1 MKKYFLLVISALVS
15 LSAMAAFEKDGFWYY
30 INGSGAVVTYAHDA
44 LEEPIAGYYKG
55 DVVIPDSVEYYG
67 TKYAVQTIG
76 IKAFCNCPDMTSL
89 TIPANI
95 TTIEGDKTTFE
106 GTPLTGIT
114 INGSSKALSIECDIN
129 KQTGDPFM
137 TLASSLR
144 HIYQGR
150 NIKCDSY
157 YDPEISRTILR
168 NFTALESIVF
178 GENVTN
184 IQDMLY
190 SGCTALKH
198 IECRSTTPPYVWSAL
213 TDIDYENIELLVP
226 KYYSYT
232 YQNAAFWGKFTN
244 IVEPEYPKQLEWRNM
259 LPVNGEDKYYV
270 TTDMAL
276 QALAALGAANDSVQA
291 QFSYYRDNF
300 NAKVSYRH
308 GKEKDME
315 TKALLANYPNTIWR
329 VQQNVSWALSET
341 DTAYVIELAYQ
352 TDQWL
357 SYYNA
362 EATGYLGWANY
373 PYEPQTL
380 SNPLDLDVTIISTNP
395 DVATVDNKGVVT
407 ILNVGTT
414 TIRATYTP
422 AEGEA
427 VSAEYT
433 LTIENGNHYDIKF
446 MGYIDTENYRTTYIE
461 VNENNAADIFGDGK
475 VSFDY
480 DKGILTF
487 SNYRRRLTDAENGV
501 LGWSDWMDYT
511 THVPLIVEIEG
522 TCSFTN
528 NSAGIGSTGP
538 LIIRGK
544 GDNAKLILEG
554 RFPQLMGSNIT
565 ISHVDVHL
573 VEETP
578 HPVLTS
584 DTLRVVDNAYLE
596 IYGGREGDMY
606 TWENEGD
613 WVESGGLVAQ
623 FNDLQMG
630 EGIGI
635 ITPGVIIGSEE
646 DSEIGR
652 REEGM
657 KTFFVGGHEA
667 MHIEIG
673 PQPIVTP
680 PSSGTVSMA
689 ALELT
694 DDPKGTEIDGI
705 RYTITTNDSID
716 VTEGCLVL
724 GSTMTETQ
732 MEKVIEMLIPGT
744 AEFADKFHGISFFL
758 PAGEGE
764 IILTAQTF
772 GTHELNIKVGTNASA
787 AFTQTDKGEVKVQ
800 YNCAEPTMVYIYG
813 TQSSSPAAN
822 QSPRYVP
829 IRFARAE
836 EYDSDEATGSVK
848 IYAMCI
854 TGEITA
860 LEDIL
865 GARSST
871 PATKILR
878 DGRILILRGGRAYT
892 PAGVEVK

>member
-30 INGSGAVVTYAHDA
+30 LNGSGAVVTYAHDA
-44 LEEPIAGYYKG
+44 QDQPIAGYYKG
-55 DVVIPDSVEYYG
+55 DVVIPDSVESYG
-67 TKYAVQTIG
+67 TKYAVQYIG
-76 IKAFCNCPDMTSL
+76 ENAFQGCPDMTSL
-89 TIPANI
+89 TIPATI
-95 TTIEGDKTTFE
+95 KRIEGTKSSFE
-106 GTPLTGIT
+106 GTPLTSIT
-114 INGSSKALSIECDIN
+114 INNSSVALNIYADLSYKDGDALMALS
-129 KQTGDPFM
+129 
-137 TLASSLR
+137 SSLKTV
-144 HIYQGR
+144 YQGR
-150 NIKCDSY
+150 NVRYDSS
-157 YDPEISRTILR
+157 DPYLPRTVL
-168 NFTALESIVF
+168 NHFTALESVVF
-178 GENVTN
+178 GENVN
-184 IQDMLY
+184 SLQDSLY
-190 SGCTALKH
+190 SDCKALKH

-291 QFSYYRDNF
+291 QFGYYRDNF

-380 SNPLDLDVTIISTNP
+380 SNLLDLDVTIISTNP

-433 LTIENGNHYDIKF
+433 LTIENGNHFDIKF
-446 MGYIDTENYRTTYIE
+446 MGDIDTENYRTTYIE

-501 LGWSDWMDYT
+501 LGWSGWMDYT

-528 NSAGIGSTGP
+528 NSAGIGSSGP

-544 GDNAKLILEG
+544 GDKAKLILEG

-705 RYTITTNDSID
+705 RYTITANDSID

-744 AEFADKFHGISFFL
+744 AEFADKFHGISFFM

-772 GTHELNIKVGTNASA
+772 GTHELNIKVGTNAAA
-787 AFTQTDKGEVKVQ
+787 AFTQTDKGEVKVA
-800 YNCAEPTMVYIYG
+800 YDCAEPTMIYIYG
-813 TQSSSPAAN
+813 TEVITPVEAA
-822 QSPRYVP
+822 PRYVP
-829 IRFARAE
+829 IRFAKAE
-836 EYDSDEATGSVK
+836 GEDDDTPASTGSIK
-848 IYAMCI
+848 IYSMKI
-854 TGEITA
+854 TGVITT
-860 LEDIL
+860 LENIL
-865 GARSST
+865 GTRSSS
-871 PATKILR
+871 PAQKVLRDGQIFILR
-878 DGRILILRGGRAYT
+878 DGKIYT

>member
-30 INGSGAVVTYAHDA
+30 LNGSGAVVTYAHDA
-44 LEEPIAGYYKG
+44 QDQPIAGYYKG

-67 TKYAVQTIG
+67 TKYAVKTIG

-114 INGSSKALSIECDIN
+114 INGSSKALSIECDNIN
-129 KQTGDPFM
+129 KKDGDPFM

-157 YDPEISRTILR
+157 YDQEIPRTILR

-178 GENVTN
+178 GENVTT
-184 IQDMLY
+184 IQDSLY

-213 TDIDYENIELLVP
+213 TDLDYENIELLVP

-259 LPVNGEDKYYV
+259 LLVNGEDKYYV

-315 TKALLANYPNTIWR
+315 TEALLANYPNTIWR

-446 MGYIDTENYRTTYIE
+446 IE
-461 VNENNAADIFGDGK
+461 
-475 VSFDY
+475 
-480 DKGILTF
+480 
-487 SNYRRRLTDAENGV
+487 R
-501 LGWSDWMDYT
+501 
-511 THVPLIVEIEG
+511 
-522 TCSFTN
+522 
-528 NSAGIGSTGP
+528 
-538 LIIRGK
+538 
-544 GDNAKLILEG
+544 
-554 RFPQLMGSNIT
+554 
-565 ISHVDVHL
+565 
-573 VEETP
+573 
-578 HPVLTS
+578 
-584 DTLRVVDNAYLE
+584 
-596 IYGGREGDMY
+596 
-606 TWENEGD
+606 
-613 WVESGGLVAQ
+613 
-623 FNDLQMG
+623 
-630 EGIGI
+630 
-635 ITPGVIIGSEE
+635 
-646 DSEIGR
+646 
-652 REEGM
+652 
-657 KTFFVGGHEA
+657 
-667 MHIEIG
+667 
-673 PQPIVTP
+673 PI
-680 PSSGTVSMA
+680 
-689 ALELT
+689 
-694 DDPKGTEIDGI
+694 
-705 RYTITTNDSID
+705 
-716 VTEGCLVL
+716 
-724 GSTMTETQ
+724 
-732 MEKVIEMLIPGT
+732 
-744 AEFADKFHGISFFL
+744 
-758 PAGEGE
+758 
-764 IILTAQTF
+764 
-772 GTHELNIKVGTNASA
+772 
-787 AFTQTDKGEVKVQ
+787 
-800 YNCAEPTMVYIYG
+800 
-813 TQSSSPAAN
+813 
-822 QSPRYVP
+822 
-829 IRFARAE
+829 
-836 EYDSDEATGSVK
+836 
-848 IYAMCI
+848 
-854 TGEITA
+854 
-860 LEDIL
+860 
-865 GARSST
+865 
-871 PATKILR
+871 
-878 DGRILILRGGRAYT
+878 
-892 PAGVEVK
+892 

>member
-1 MKKYFLLVISALVS
+1 MKKFFLSFICALVS

-44 LEEPIAGYYKG
+44 QEEPIAGYYKG

-67 TKYAVQTIG
+67 TKYAVRTIG

-89 TIPANI
+89 TIPA
-95 TTIEGDKTTFE
+95 TVETIEGDSTTFQ
-106 GTPLTGIT
+106 GTPITSLTIKD
-114 INGSSKALSIECDIN
+114 SSKPLSIECDIN

-150 NIKCDSY
+150 NVQYYY
-157 YDPEISRTILR
+157 YDPEIPRTILR

-178 GENVTN
+178 GENVNN

-259 LPVNGEDKYYV
+259 LPVNGEYKYYV

-276 QALAALGAANDSVQA
+276 QALATLGAANDSVQA
-291 QFSYYRDNF
+291 QFGYYRDKF

-308 GKEKDME
+308 GKEQDME
-315 TKALLANYPNTIWR
+315 TETLLANYPNTIWR

-380 SNPLDLDVTIISTNP
+380 SNLLDLDVTIISTNP

-433 LTIENGNHYDIKF
+433 LTIENGNHFDIKF
-446 MGYIDTENYRTTYIE
+446 MGDIDTENYRTTYIE

-501 LGWSDWMDYT
+501 LGWSDWMDYN

-705 RYTITTNDSID
+705 RYTITANDSID

-764 IILTAQTF
+764 IILTTQTF
-772 GTHELNIKVGTNASA
+772 GTHELNIKVGTNAAA
-787 AFTQTDKGEVKVQ
+787 AFTQTDKGEVKMQ

-813 TQSSSPAAN
+813 TQSSSPEAN

-836 EYDSDEATGSVK
+836 EDDSDEATGSVK

-865 GARSST
+865 GARSSSS
-871 PATKILR
+871 AIKVLRNGEVFIIR
-878 DGRILILRGGRAYT
+878 DGKIFNLFGTELN
-892 PAGVEVK
+892 

>member
-30 INGSGAVVTYAHDA
+30 LNGSGAVVTYAHDA
-44 LEEPIAGYYKG
+44 QEEPIAGYYKG
-55 DVVIPDSVEYYG
+55 DVVIPDSVESYG
-67 TKYAVQTIG
+67 TKYAVRTIG

-95 TTIEGDKTTFE
+95 TLIEGDKTTFE
-106 GTPLTGIT
+106 GTPLTSIT
-114 INGSSKALSIECDIN
+114 INGSSKALSIECDMN
-129 KQTGDPFM
+129 KKDGDPFM
-137 TLASSLR
+137 TLASSLKT
-144 HIYQGR
+144 IYQGR
-150 NIKCDSY
+150 NIKCDQY
-157 YDPEISRTILR
+157 YDPEIPRTILR

-178 GENVTN
+178 GENVNN
-184 IQDMLY
+184 IQDSLY

-226 KYYSYT
+226 KYYSYA

-259 LPVNGEDKYYV
+259 LLVNGEDKYYV

-308 GKEKDME
+308 GKEQDME

-341 DTAYVIELAYQ
+341 DTAYVIVLEYY

-357 SYYNA
+357 SFYNA
-362 EATGYLGWANY
+362 AVTGYTLYVGY
-373 PYEPQTL
+373 PYVPQEV
-380 SNPLDLDVTIISTNP
+380 SNPLGLDVTYSSS
-395 DVATVDNKGVVT
+395 DATVAAVDAKTGKVSVLKDGV
-407 ILNVGTT
+407 T
-414 TIRATYTP
+414 TITATCKKS
-422 AEGEA
+422 EEE
-427 VSAEYT
+427 VISASYEFTVEKGSY
-433 LTIENGNHYDIKF
+433 YDIVFVGKKKEDSYG
-446 MGYIDTENYRTTYIE
+446 MERIQLTKENAR
-461 VNENNAADIFGDGK
+461 DIFGDGK

-480 DKGILTF
+480 ETGVLTLN
-487 SNYRRRLTDAENGV
+487 NYRRHFTEDERSTM
-501 LGWSDWMDYT
+501 GWSDWMDYNSIPQ
-511 THVPLIVEIEG
+511 VPIAIDIIG
-522 TCSFTN
+522 DCRITN
-528 NSAGIGSTGP
+528 NSAGIGASAP

-544 GDNAKLILEG
+544 GENATLVLDGYFSQLGASNLTIDN
-554 RFPQLMGSNIT
+554 
-565 ISHVDVHL
+565 VDVHTI
-573 VEETP
+573 EHSP
-578 HPVLTS
+578 HPNVTCDTLTVINKGYIEMYNTIADEAPDATEEEILSWGARAGQANKVIMDEDIKILTS
-584 DTLRVVDNAYLE
+584 GVTLRA
-596 IYGGREGDMY
+596 
-606 TWENEGD
+606 T
-613 WVESGGLVAQ
+613 
-623 FNDLQMG
+623 
-630 EGIGI
+630 
-635 ITPGVIIGSEE
+635 
-646 DSEIGR
+646 DSQW
-652 REEGM
+652 EEGVM
-657 KTFFVGGHEA
+657 TFYLGNRPALRV
-667 MHIEIG
+667 EIG
-673 PQPIVTP
+673 PAPVVPTAQT
-680 PSSGTVSMA
+680 SNVSFGA
-689 ALELT
+689 IEIE
-694 DDPKGTEIDGI
+694 DNPKGTVIDGV
-705 RYTITTNDSID
+705 RYTFTTDDSVDLTDECI
-716 VTEGCLVL
+716 VL
-724 GSTMTETQ
+724 QSTMDATKIDELLNSLT
-732 MEKVIEMLIPGT
+732 PGT
-744 AEFADKFHGISFFL
+744 AEFADRFHGLSFLL

-764 IILTAQTF
+764 VYVTTQTF
-772 GTHELNIKVGTNASA
+772 GTHELNIKVGTNAA
-787 AFTQTDKGEVKVQ
+787 VAFTKTDKGEVKVQ

-813 TQSSSPAAN
+813 TQSSSPEAN

-836 EYDSDEATGSVK
+836 EDDSDEATGSVK

-878 DGRILILRGGRAYT
+878 DGRILILRGGKAYT

>member
-44 LEEPIAGYYKG
+44 QEEPIAGYYKG

-67 TKYAVQTIG
+67 TKYAVKTIG

-95 TTIEGDKTTFE
+95 TLIEGDKTTFE

-129 KQTGDPFM
+129 KKDGDPFM

-157 YDPEISRTILR
+157 YSDPEIPRTILR
-168 NFTALESIVF
+168 NFTALESVVF
-178 GENVTN
+178 GENVNN

-259 LPVNGEDKYYV
+259 LPVNGEYKYYV

-308 GKEKDME
+308 GEEKDME

-373 PYEPQTL
+373 PYEPQPL
-380 SNPLDLDVTIISTNP
+380 SNLLDLDVTIISTNP

-446 MGYIDTENYRTTYIE
+446 MGVIDTENYRTTYIE

-475 VSFDY
+475 VSLDY

-501 LGWSDWMDYT
+501 LGWSDWMDYN

-528 NSAGIGSTGP
+528 NSAGIGSSGP

-646 DSEIGR
+646 DSEIGG

-680 PSSGTVSMA
+680 TSSGTVSMA

-705 RYTITTNDSID
+705 RYTITANDSID

-744 AEFADKFHGISFFL
+744 AEFADKFHGLSFLL

-764 IILTAQTF
+764 IYVTMQTF
-772 GTHELNIKVGTNASA
+772 GTHELNIKVGTGA
-787 AFTQTDKGEVKVQ
+787 ATAFSQPEKGEVHIA
-800 YNCAEPTMVYIYG
+800 YNCTEPTMVYIYAVE
-813 TQSSSPAAN
+813 AA
-822 QSPRYVP
+822 PKDAAPHYVP
-829 IRFARAE
+829 IRFAQAE
-836 EYDSDEATGSVK
+836 TANEDESKGSVRIYSMK
-848 IYAMCI
+848 I
-854 TGEITA
+854 TETKTA

-865 GARSST
+865 GTQSSSS
-871 PATKILR
+871 AIKVLR
-878 DGRILILRGGRAYT
+878 DG
-892 PAGVEVK
+892 EVFIIRDGKIFNLFGTELN